1 MKTARQRLPRGAFSL
16 HEADRG
22 GVSKSTLY
30 RLVEEGVLEKVGP
43 GLFVAGDEI
52 DFDLD
57 LVEAA
62 RRAPMSTLC
71 LVSALAR
78 HELIDEIPSSIDLAL
93 PRGTNPPHLAG
104 PIDWHLFDRATFDL
118 GRSMVSI
125 EGSRG
130 VRVGLYS
137 AERSIVDA
145 FRLRGAVGYET
156 GIEAL
161 RNWLRRRGS
170 QPAKLLE
177 LASALPRAKA
187 PLQRALEVLL

>member
-1 MKTARQRLPRGAFSL
+1 MRTARERLPRGAFSL
-16 HEADRG
+16 HEAARG

-43 GLFVAGDEI
+43 GLFVASEEI

-62 RRAPMSTLC
+62 HRAPTSTIC
-71 LVSALAR
+71 LVSALAW
-78 HELIDEIPSSIDLAL
+78 HDLIDEIPSSIDLAL
-93 PRGTNPPHLAG
+93 PRGTSPPHLSG
-104 PIDWHLFDRATFDL
+104 PVEWHLFDKATFDI
-118 GRSMVSI
+118 GRSVVPI
-125 EGSRG
+125 EGSG
-130 VRVGLYS
+130 GAKIGLYT

-170 QPAKLLE
+170 QPSKLMSV
-177 LASALPRAKA
+177 ASVLPRAKA